1 MKTYNIELTEKQA
14 AILSQACEL
23 LARLTRSQIK
33 EIFNHLPI
41 DYNNIDYEGYH
52 DDQLAIET
60 ILNKHLKK
68 PPFNSY
74 PDSKSNIA
82 WDLYQVLR
90 KELSWEH
97 AIKQGYVSSKN
108 DERNW
113 KEMSGVHYGE
123 PIKTSEQ
130 PLAKITVTNEN

>member
-1 MKTYNIELTEKQA
+1 MKTYKIEITEKQA

-23 LARLTRSQIK
+23 LARLGINQVR
-33 EIFNHLPI
+33 EIFNHIPI
-41 DYNNIDYEGYH
+41 DYNGIDYEAYH

-60 ILNKHLKK
+60 ILKKHVKN

-97 AIKQGYVSSKN
+97 AIKQGYVSSKK

-113 KEMSGVHYGE
+113 KEMSGVNYDE
-123 PIKTSEQ
+123 PMKTSEQ
-130 PLAKITVTNEN
+130 PLAKITVTNE